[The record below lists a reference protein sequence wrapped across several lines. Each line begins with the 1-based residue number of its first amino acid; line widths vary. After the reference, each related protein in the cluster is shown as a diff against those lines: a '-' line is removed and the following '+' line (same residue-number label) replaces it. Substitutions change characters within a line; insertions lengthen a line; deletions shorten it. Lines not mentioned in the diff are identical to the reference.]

1 MGYQFAYYTD
11 KGIRKAANEDSLLIR
26 TAMTNRGEV
35 LLAAVCDGM
44 GGLNRGEL
52 ASGTLVQAF
61 SDWFD
66 DRLPSLI
73 ENGFDPMTL
82 KSGIEFEIR
91 RQSKAMEAYA
101 RRNGIRMGT
110 TLTMML
116 VFEGRCMVANVGD
129 SRIYEV
135 GAELRQI
142 TKDQSLVQREVDTGI
157 LTVQQAESDSR
168 RNILL
173 QCVGETS
180 NLAPAIEEIQLG
192 TDVVYLLC
200 SDGFHHELG
209 AEEIRTAIRSA
220 AGKDD
225 KVMTKTLEKLAKKAM
240 EREETDNI
248 TAVAVKVS

>member
-1 MGYQFAYYTD
+1 MGFQFAYYTD
-11 KGIRKAANEDSLLIR
+11 KGIRKATNEDSLLIR

-52 ASGTLVQAF
+52 ASSTLVQAF

-73 ENGFDPMTL
+73 ENGFDPMVL

-91 RQSKAMEAYA
+91 RQSKNMEDYA

-110 TLTMML
+110 TVTMML
-116 VFEGRCMVANVGD
+116 VFEGRCMIANVGD

-135 GAELRQI
+135 GPELRQI

-157 LTVQQAESDSR
+157 LTIQQAATDSR

-180 NLAPAIEEIQLG
+180 NLVPAIEEKRIT
-192 TDVVYLLC
+192 TDAVYLLC
-200 SDGFHHELG
+200 SDGFHHEL
-209 AEEIRTAIRSA
+209 APEELRSA
-220 AGKDD
+220 VWSVAGKDD
-225 KVMTKTLEKLAKKAM
+225 KTMTKALEKLAKKAM

-248 TAVAVKVS
+248 TVVAVRVS